1 MHEVTLTV
9 VIKSAV
15 LLAIFSTQGIYVS
28 LVVLLAYRY
37 VVALALGVTVMPLMD
52 MGTFFSLR
60 KAPLNIMASVTFTK
74 GTTTEKLFAAYGQV
88 VPNHYKMKSK
98 VRVVLGDYYY
108 EKLDES
114 NEQILENQ
122 MKVLPKG
129 TLKTWGDVEKFMAK
143 ELGTEMP
150 LDRPQWRVWL

>member
-114 NEQILENQ
+114 NE
-122 MKVLPKG
+122 
-129 TLKTWGDVEKFMAK
+129 
-143 ELGTEMP
+143 
-150 LDRPQWRVWL
+150 